1 MNVNCACLEP
11 MDVKT
16 ISDIDKF
23 TGKTSIAEKLA
34 FVLFCATSVQFA
46 LFKTFVPIVLG
57 VKTDLYSGAICAVT
71 LSCAIIAA
79 GARFPKISWVELG
92 ISGSLITLAILSGF
106 FSATSWSSTVWSL
119 TWGANALGGYWSARL
134 LLTSKT
140 RVKIFVWV
148 CAITL
153 DLLLALSLWGY
164 YFHGLSTYFVF
175 DLHLLVD
182 IILLLSFSSL
192 ALMIS
197 ASLLGKIFGVS
208 LLVLSYVALYICG
221 VTAVDSA
228 VLIPSVILIPGLILT
243 LSRSKS
249 RLAPIIIVLFAVAI
263 TAHFLSWEST
273 KKHYSNDYN
282 WGRLEFYTFSAHVAK
297 QSPWFG
303 IGLRTPRT
311 PYVSDYKGWH
321 RSYSEK
327 EFEQFISWAV
337 SSQNIFLTFMVGFG
351 SPFAAIYL
359 FAIVFLMVRLF
370 RATLNPASD
379 GPIPPLAL
387 FLPITGAM
395 LHFLVMDILLM
406 PTIAW
411 FFHVLLAMIPKPAP
425 KAQREK
431 IKFRSVLIV
440 AGLTIFAALIGIIV
454 GTHPAFNPENFPT
467 AEEIKF
473 KFRKLPIISAFY
485 EAKPEHEGPIKDTR
499 AWLTVNIAG
508 YHGGPTEWAI
518 LCVLDNSASML
529 KEDSPWSPNRY
540 ATALTFINRLATD
553 SGPGNKL
560 ALRDFGN
567 VWPLKRKGRDINL
580 RVSRIM
586 IPWTDTPLKS
596 DLTTHLEKEEAG
608 ANNICAASVSALT
621 HDFLK
626 VEPRFGPRILLITD
640 ASSECNVDSFLDL
653 IDQMYSGERKP
664 LIDVALVGAS
674 GSWADRLRE
683 VAKDTGGF
691 SFGVTSP
698 EALNTGLA
706 DYLTT
711 LNKPQE
717 ASVIVTQDDKSTRIG
732 PGSTVELQ
740 SGLCNLKLPEIGGL
754 TESARIIKDITLSGG
769 EKKVI
774 NIVIDKGH
782 VSVQQ

>member
-1 MNVNCACLEP
+1 
-11 MDVKT
+11 MDFKT
-16 ISDIDKF
+16 TSDTDRFDGNI
-23 TGKTSIAEKLA
+23 SIAEKLA
-34 FVLFCATSVQFA
+34 FVMFCATSVQFA
-46 LFKTFVPIVLG
+46 LFKTFVPIILG

-79 GARFPKISWVELG
+79 GARFPKIGWVELA
-92 ISGSLITLAILSGF
+92 ISGTLITLAILSGI

-134 LLTSKT
+134 LLTNRT

-148 CAITL
+148 CAVTL
-153 DLLLALSLWGY
+153 DLLLVLSLWGY

-192 ALMIS
+192 ALMMS
-197 ASLLGKIFGVS
+197 RSLLGKIFGIS
-208 LLVLSYVALYICG
+208 LLVLSYVGLYICG
-221 VTAVDSA
+221 MTAVDSA
-228 VLIPSVILIPGLILT
+228 VLIPAIILIPGLILT
-243 LSRSKS
+243 LSRSRS
-249 RLAPIIIVLFAVAI
+249 RLAPIIIVLFTVAV
-263 TAHFLSWEST
+263 TAHFLSYDST
-273 KKHYSNDYN
+273 KKHYSKDYN
-282 WGRLEFYTFSAHVAK
+282 WGRLEFYTFSAHIAK
-297 QSPWFG
+297 QAPWFG
-303 IGLRTPRT
+303 IGLRSPRT

-351 SPFAAIYL
+351 SPFAVIYF
-359 FAIVFLMVRLF
+359 FALVFLLIRLF
-370 RATLNPASD
+370 RATLNPAPDSL
-379 GPIPPLAL
+379 IPPLAL
-387 FLPITGAM
+387 FLPITGAV

-425 KAQREK
+425 MAQREK
-431 IKFRSVLIV
+431 INFRSVLTV

-467 AEEIKF
+467 ADEIKF

-485 EAKPEHEGPIKDTR
+485 EAKSEHEGPAKDTR

-508 YHGGPTEWAI
+508 YHGGPAEWAI
-518 LCVLDNSASML
+518 LCVLDNSTSMA
-529 KEDSPWSPNRY
+529 KDDAPWTPNRN
-540 ATALTFINRLATD
+540 AAALTLIDRLAKE
-553 SGPGNKL
+553 SGPGNEL
-560 ALRDFGN
+560 AVRDFGN
-567 VWPLKRKGRDINL
+567 VWPLKRKGRDVNL
-580 RVSRIM
+580 RVSRIT

-596 DLTTHLEKEEAG
+596 DLAVRLAKEEAG
-608 ANNICAASVSALT
+608 ANNICAASASALT
-621 HDFLK
+621 HDFLTLDPK
-626 VEPRFGPRILLITD
+626 FGPRILLITD
-640 ASSECNVDSFLDL
+640 ASSECNIDSPVDL
-653 IDQMYSGERKP
+653 IEQTTFGDRKP
-664 LIDVALVGAS
+664 LIDVALVGAT
-674 GSWADRLRE
+674 GTWADRLRE
-683 VAKDTGGF
+683 IAKNTGGF
-691 SFGVTSP
+691 SFSVTSP
-698 EALNTGLA
+698 EALNSGLT
-706 DYLTT
+706 DYLRT

-717 ASVIVTQDDKSTRIG
+717 EPVMVTQDDKSWRLT

-740 SGLCNLKLPEIGGL
+740 SGSCDLKLPKIGGL

-774 NIVIDKGH
+774 NITIDKGH